1 MISRHFPPASA
12 SVHRATFAVWFV
24 LPCICGS
31 LAWGTESAQAS
42 STPEN
47 HPIRL
52 ESASK
57 HADEPLASGAAKVT
71 EAVAFAPVAPAG
83 LPGTGTVTHAET
95 HAGSQLPATHPLE
108 TTNAAAAKAEEAAL
122 KRARERLELARHM
135 RTLRQSQEAEPILV
149 ELLADEMPNAL
160 QQSALLELAAVA
172 QDQNNLSRA
181 QQVYAQFIN
190 RWPNDLRVPEVLLRQ
205 GEVFRQM
212 GLNNMALTKFYAVM
226 TSALVLKNDQFDY
239 YASLVLRAQTEIA
252 ETHYQ
257 LGKYGEAIDFLT
269 RLLKQDTGTLNKS
282 HILYKLNRCQ
292 LAMNRYDEAIASGQD
307 YLLRYV
313 NGPERPEVQFNL
325 ATALKQLGR
334 DNEAL
339 QQVLALLSE
348 QRANANSR
356 PEVWA
361 YWQQRTGNVIANQL
375 YREGDYPKALDIYT
389 SLAQLDPTP
398 QWQLPVQ
405 YQIGMTYERLMQPQK
420 ATEAYASILK
430 RERELS
436 TNTPP
441 SLKAVFDMARWRA
454 NFIQWQE
461 KAEAMNRELRASA
474 PASPAESL
482 ASTPQ
487 PTPAL
492 P

>member
-1 MISRHFPPASA
+1 MIRHFSPATTCF
-12 SVHRATFAVWFV
+12 HRVACAAW
-24 LPCICGS
+24 
-31 LAWGTESAQAS
+31 LALGCLLGPLVRGTESTPAS
-42 STPEN
+42 SVPDG
-47 HPIRL
+47 HSLLL
-52 ESASK
+52 ESAPK
-57 HADEPLASGAAKVT
+57 NADLLMAGSAAKIT
-71 EAVAFAPVAPAG
+71 EAVTFAPAAPSET
-83 LPGTGTVTHAET
+83 PGTGSVAQAEA
-95 HAGSQLPATHPLE
+95 HSGSQLPATQPLKA
-108 TTNAAAAKAEEAAL
+108 TNTAAVKVDEAAL

-149 ELLADEMPNAL
+149 ELLADEMPNAI
-160 QQSALLELAAVA
+160 QQSALLELAAAA
-172 QDQNNLSRA
+172 QDQNDLSRA
-181 QQVYAQFIN
+181 QQVYAQFIH

-257 LGKYGEAIDFLT
+257 LGKYGEAIEFLT
-269 RLLKQDTGTLNKS
+269 RLLKQDTGTQNKS

-292 LAMNRYDEAIASGQD
+292 LAMGRYDEAIASGQD
-307 YLLRYV
+307 YLLRYA

-405 YQIGMTYERLMQPQK
+405 YQIGMTYERLMQPKK
-420 ATEAYASILK
+420 ATEAYTNILK
-430 RERELS
+430 RESELG
-436 TNTPP
+436 TNVPP
-441 SLKAVFDMARWRA
+441 SLKAVFDMARWRV

-461 KAEAMNRELRASA
+461 KAEALNRELQPPP
-474 PASPAESL
+474 PAAPAESL
-482 ASTPQ
+482 ASNPQ
-487 PTPAL
+487 PAPAL